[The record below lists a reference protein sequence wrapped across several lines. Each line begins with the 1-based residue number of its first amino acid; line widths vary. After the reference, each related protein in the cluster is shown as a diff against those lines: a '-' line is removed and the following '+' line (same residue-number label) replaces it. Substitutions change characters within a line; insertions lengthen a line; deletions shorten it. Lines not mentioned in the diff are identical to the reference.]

1 MSLKFAAILLKNASK
16 IMSNNISQL
25 YDQWLS
31 DYQPDLVKIVG
42 KHHYNG
48 KHAISAEEVIS
59 EVNFRLIKDKDKLI
73 KERVVDLTSFK
84 QIAYSYARNLIKWT
98 ADGVTAKDKKYFN
111 NRSDGIISTDDG
123 EKTLFDYVSETLG
136 EEDPSFRELNASQK
150 VANIQKWIFN
160 YSHFLSDRQ
169 KNVMHFVFKGKK
181 LIEIGEALGV
191 THQAISLMVDDALS
205 KIKSHLKPETLL
217 QSEKDIIKS
226 GRDSINYLFGPR
238 RKKHRSQFN
247 TMLKKCN

>member
-191 THQAISLMVDDALS
+191 THQAISFMVDDALS

-217 QSEKDIIKS
+217 QSEKDIIKL